1 MNNIDALLE
10 EKKPVK
16 EIATRLGRSYKCLY
30 KHINRNGVY
39 QLFGGRPIALSVRTK
54 RQIVR
59 EMTINANVTVPNL
72 IKQFIIFCILKAT
85 NLPQL

>member
-1 MNNIDALLE
+1 MRIELNNIDALLE

-30 KHINRNGVY
+30 NHINRNGVY
-39 QLFGGRPIALSVRTK
+39 QLSGGRPITLSVWTK

-59 EMTINANVTVPNL
+59 EMANNANVTVPNF
-72 IKQFIIFCILKAT
+72 IK
-85 NLPQL
+85 